1 VDCKTRNNFNF
12 PGAVNAVLRKRFVGV
27 LLIICGCFLFKG
39 DLSAQENRGIKNHFI
54 GSTPMKGNEPAIAFS
69 PVNPLVGI
77 LAYNVNQVFVTND
90 AGRTWDLVV
99 VDPKQGFYGDPVL
112 KWAKNN
118 TVYLAHLAKNK
129 QLPWPQH
136 FDRIVFERSQDGGR
150 SFTATDVGYNEG
162 KMQDKPWFSIDEW
175 QGSSFTGSIY
185 LSYTEFD
192 KYSSMEGTDSS
203 RIYCAVSRDGGAS
216 FDKPVKVSD
225 VCGDATDD
233 DGTAEGANCTV
244 TPDGVVH
251 MVWARND
258 TIWYDKSVDGGK
270 TWGKDR
276 MVAVQYGGWNHNLLA
291 GQMRANGMPF
301 IVSTRKG
308 DIYIAFSGSTAAVK
322 GMGKPEST
330 GTLYNP
336 DLDVFLYRS
345 SDRGET
351 FESIPGLSHPGA
363 QYSPMIATDSKG
375 HEVWLC
381 WMDRRRSETGF
392 FSDLFGCKISGTK
405 VSAAARW
412 SSVPS
417 LNPGKSQFM
426 GDYLGLHVGSD
437 KVWAAYTAWSLSDK
451 FPYVRMVEMHKK
463 KNKGKGYT
471 NIEYADIL
479 VYPFDPA
486 QESSK
491 GNKEKRLIL
500 WVEWPNAK
508 SLTIEIKQG
517 KQIVFQNVIE
527 QWELGYMDFS
537 IPIDRLGKGVF
548 EVNARYKG
556 IGIKQS
562 LYLP

>member
-1 VDCKTRNNFNF
+1 MRGEGF
-12 PGAVNAVLRKRFVGV
+12 PMSFRTLYAF
-27 LLIICGCFLFKG
+27 FLCYFG
-39 DLSAQENRGIKNHFI
+39 IVFSISPLSAQEKNGIKNHFI

-69 PVNPLVGI
+69 PVNPLIGV

-118 TVYLAHLAKNK
+118 TLYMAHLAKNK

-136 FDRIVFERSQDGGR
+136 FDRIVFERSLDGGR

-175 QGSSFTGSIY
+175 QGSKFTGNIY

-192 KYSSMEGTDSS
+192 KYSSTDAADSS
-203 RIYCAVSRDGGAS
+203 RIYCAVSRDGGVS

-225 VCGDATDD
+225 VCGDASDD
-233 DGTAEGANCTV
+233 DKTAEGANCTV
-244 TPDGVVH
+244 TPDGIVH
-251 MVWARND
+251 MIWARND
-258 TIWYDKSVDGGK
+258 TIWYDRSEDGGK

-276 MVAVQYGGWNHNLLA
+276 AVAVQFGGWNHSNLA

-301 IVSTRKG
+301 IVSNRKG
-308 DIYIAFSGSTAAVK
+308 DIYFTYSGGTAAPKVGSK
-322 GMGKPEST
+322 VENVGPFYKA
-330 GTLYNP
+330 
-336 DLDVFLYRS
+336 DLDIFVYRS
-345 SDRGET
+345 IDNGASFSRLE
-351 FESIPGLSHPGA
+351 GLSSDGS
-363 QYSPMIATDSKG
+363 QYSPMIAVDAKG
-375 HEVWLC
+375 QEVWVC

-392 FSDLFGCKISGTK
+392 FTDLYGSKISGVKISTP
-405 VSAAARW
+405 ARW
-412 SSVPS
+412 SSIPS
-417 LNPGKSQFM
+417 LNPGKSHFM
-426 GDYLGLHVGSD
+426 GDYLGLHISGD

-451 FPYVRMVEMHKK
+451 FPYVRMVEINKK

-471 NIEYADIL
+471 QIEYADIL
-479 VYPFDPA
+479 VFLHDPT
-486 QESSK
+486 QDNVK
-491 GNKEKRLIL
+491 TNTDKKEKKLIL
-500 WVEWPNAK
+500 WVEWHNAK

-527 QWELGYMDFS
+527 QWENGYMDFS